1 LKKERLLNYEV
12 YDCKKIISKESG
24 GTEFSNKKYKNR
36 ITKMQILLVSC
47 KHVLALSNKLKTK
60 RQNKNKWNNCDHL

>member
-36 ITKMQILLVSC
+36 IMQILLVSC